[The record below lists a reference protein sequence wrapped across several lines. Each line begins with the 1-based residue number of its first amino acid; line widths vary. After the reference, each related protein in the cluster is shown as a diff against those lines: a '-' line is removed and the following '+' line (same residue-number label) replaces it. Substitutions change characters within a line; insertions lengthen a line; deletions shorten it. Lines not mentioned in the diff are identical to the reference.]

1 MMTEVRARWIGWA
14 AAALLWCCVPGW
26 AQVQVGDQLALNL
39 GGSVSGGYSGSQTNQ
54 GPSSNGLVFG
64 GTANLSG
71 YYHSAQFLS
80 FDINPFY
87 NQSRNDSNYQSITN
101 SSGVNAS
108 TTMFGGSKYP
118 AYVNYSD
125 AYNSEGNFSVPGLGN
140 YRTNGNGQTL
150 GVGWSGNPTGLPS
163 FSVGYQLGNNDYSL
177 YGTSGRD
184 HTQYQSVFAT
194 STYNLAGFRLGGG
207 YHYTNAS
214 YTLPQILSEESIPQT
229 QSDSS
234 TYNFN
239 MSRNLALDGSTWAN
253 YTRTTTGYDALGT
266 KDSQTADVV
275 TGGVALK
282 PSEKVSVQFSADYDD
297 NLAGTLFQA
306 ATTAG
311 SLLPLSLPE
320 EKSHAWG
327 VFGQTQYTPVDR
339 FTLTGSVTYR
349 QQLFLGTA
357 YDSTAYSGG
366 VSYGHEVFGGQFT
379 TTTIATESELSN
391 NLGSMLGVLS
401 NAIYVRKLGKWN
413 ISGSAGYSR
422 NTQTILIA
430 YTTSGYSFS
439 TSVSRRIRSLIWSGT
454 AAGSKSIVNQYQGA
468 NTLSQNYSTGLTHR
482 WLGVSAGYSKSSG
495 LGLFTTQGIAPLP
508 TGVPPTLLPSTLL
521 YGGRTYSVGV
531 GSAPVRGLTFN
542 GSFADARSNTD
553 NGLLSSNNHTQ
564 EASAYLQYKFRKVF
578 FTAGYSRLLQGF
590 SASTLPPALVSTYYV
605 GLSRWFNFF

>member
-1 MMTEVRARWIGWA
+1 MTEVRGRWIGWA
-14 AAALLWCCVPGW
+14 AAVLLGCCVPGW

-80 FDINPFY
+80 FDISPFL

-108 TTMFGGSKYP
+108 TTLFGGSKYP
-118 AYVNYSD
+118 GYVNYSD

-140 YRTNGNGQTL
+140 YRTNGNGQSL

-163 FSVGYQLGNNDYSL
+163 FSVGYQLGHNDYSL
-177 YGTSGRD
+177 YGTNGED
-184 HTQYQSVFAT
+184 HTQYQSIFAT
-194 STYNLAGFRLGGG
+194 STYSLAGFRLGGG

-239 MSRNLALDGSTWAN
+239 VSRNLALDGSTWAN
-253 YTRTTTGYDALGT
+253 YTRTTTGYDALGVR
-266 KDSQTADVV
+266 DSQTADVV

-297 NLAGTLFQA
+297 NLAGTVFQA

-311 SLLPLSLPE
+311 ALLPLSIPE

-327 VFGQTQYTPVDR
+327 VFGQTQYTPIDR
-339 FTLTGSVTYR
+339 FTLSGSVTYR

-366 VSYGHEVFGGQFT
+366 VTYGREVLGGQFT

-454 AAGSKSIVNQYQGA
+454 AAGSRSIVNQYQGA
-468 NTLSQNYSTGLTHR
+468 DTLSQNYSTGLTHR

-495 LGLFTTQGIAPLP
+495 MGLFTAQGIAPLP

-531 GSAPVRGLTFN
+531 GSAPVRGLTFS
-542 GSFADARSNTD
+542 GSFADAKSNTD

-590 SASTLPPALVSTYYV
+590 SASTLAPALVSTYYV

>member
-1 MMTEVRARWIGWA
+1 MTAVRARRIGWA
-14 AAALLWCCVPGW
+14 AAALLCCCSPGR

-39 GGSVSGGYSGSQTNQ
+39 SGSATAGYSGSLTNQ
-54 GPSSNGLVFG
+54 GPSSNGLIFG
-64 GTANLSG
+64 GNANLSG

-80 FDINPFY
+80 FDISPFY
-87 NQSRNDSNYQSITN
+87 NESRNDSNYQSLTN

-108 TTMFGGSKYP
+108 TTIFGGSKYP
-118 AYVNYSD
+118 GYVNYSD
-125 AYNSEGNFSVPGLGN
+125 AYNSEGNYSVPGIGN
-140 YRTNGNGQTL
+140 YRTSGNGQTL

-163 FSVGYQLGNNDYSL
+163 FAVGYQLGTNDYSL
-177 YGTSGRD
+177 YGTSGED
-184 HTQYQSVFAT
+184 HTQFQSVFAT
-194 STYNLAGFRLGGG
+194 STYSVAGFRLGGG

-214 YTLPQILSEESIPQT
+214 YTLPEILSGESVPST

-239 MSRNLALDGSTWAN
+239 VSRNLAFDGSTWAN
-253 YTRTTTGYDALGT
+253 YTRTTTGYDALGA

-275 TGGVALK
+275 TGGLSLK
-282 PSEKVSVQFSADYDD
+282 PAEKLSLQFSADYDD
-297 NLAGTLFQA
+297 NLAGTVFQA

-311 SLLPLSLPE
+311 SLLPLTLPE
-320 EKSHAWG
+320 EKSHSWG

-339 FTLTGSVTYR
+339 FTLSASITHR

-366 VSYGHEVFGGQFT
+366 ASYGHEVLGGQFT

-391 NLGSMLGVLS
+391 NLGSMLGILS
-401 NAIYVRKLGKWN
+401 NAIYVRQVGKWN
-413 ISGSAGYSR
+413 FSGSAGYSR

-439 TSVSRRIRSLIWSGT
+439 GSASRRIRSLIWSGT
-454 AAGSKSIVNQYQGA
+454 ASGSKSVVNQYQGS
-468 NTLSQNYSTGLTHR
+468 NTLGQNYSMGLTHR
-482 WLGVSAGYSKSSG
+482 WLGVSGGYSKSSG
-495 LGLFTTQGIAPLP
+495 MGLFTAQGIAPLP
-508 TGVPPTLLPSTLL
+508 TGVPPTLLPSTVL
-521 YGGRTYSVGV
+521 YGGRTYSIGV
-531 GSAPVRGLTFN
+531 GSSPVRGLTFS
-542 GSFADARSNTD
+542 GSFADARSNTN
-553 NGLLSSNNHTQ
+553 NGALSSNNHTQ

-590 SASTLPPALVSTYYV
+590 SASPLPPALVSTYYV

>member
-1 MMTEVRARWIGWA
+1 MTEVRGRWIGWA
-14 AAALLWCCVPGW
+14 AAVLLGCCVPGW

-80 FDINPFY
+80 FDISPFL

-108 TTMFGGSKYP
+108 TTLFGGSKYP
-118 AYVNYSD
+118 GYVNYSD

-163 FSVGYQLGNNDYSL
+163 FSVGYQLGHNDYSL
-177 YGTSGRD
+177 YGTNGED
-184 HTQYQSVFAT
+184 HTQYQSIFAT
-194 STYNLAGFRLGGG
+194 STYSLAGFRLGGG

-239 MSRNLALDGSTWAN
+239 VSRNLALDGSTWAN
-253 YTRTTTGYDALGT
+253 YTRTTTGYDALGV

-297 NLAGTLFQA
+297 NLAGTVFQA

-311 SLLPLSLPE
+311 ALLPLSIPE

-327 VFGQTQYTPVDR
+327 VFGQTQYTPIDR
-339 FTLTGSVTYR
+339 FTLSGSVTYR

-366 VSYGHEVFGGQFT
+366 VTYGREVLGGQFT

-468 NTLSQNYSTGLTHR
+468 DTLSQNYSTGLTHR

-495 LGLFTTQGIAPLP
+495 MGLFTAQGIAPLP

-531 GSAPVRGLTFN
+531 GSAPVRGLTFS
-542 GSFADARSNTD
+542 GSFADAKSNTD

-590 SASTLPPALVSTYYV
+590 SASTLAPALVSTYYV